1 MNIELVTPAGASART
16 GNSVTANRWAL
27 LLRKLGHRVAVTHTY
42 SGRRYDV
49 IIALHAR
56 RSFDSIQRFYKEHPN
71 LPLIVVLTGTDLYR
85 DIRTSRKAQRS
96 LELATRLVVLQPMAL
111 KELPKRL
118 HSKTRIIYQS
128 AARVTGQTTGNGAF
142 RICVIGHLRR
152 EKDPL
157 RTALAVRQLPE
168 SSKISVIHIGRAL
181 TDDLGKRA
189 ARESQLNPRYRWLR
203 ELPYGKTRRLLASS
217 HLLSLTSL
225 MEGSSNALSE
235 GIASSVPVIAAK
247 IPGLMGTLGEEYPG
261 YFRVGD
267 TRQLAGLLYRAETD
281 RRFYQSL
288 KRHCARL
295 ALKVDPARE
304 RLAWQKLLRE
314 LA

>member
-27 LLRKLGHRVAVTHTY
+27 LLRKSGHRVAVTHTY
-42 SGRRYDV
+42 SGRSCDV
-49 IIALHAR
+49 FIALHAR
-56 RSFDSIQRFYKEHPN
+56 RSFDSIQRFYKERPDV
-71 LPLIVVLTGTDLYR
+71 PLIVVLTGTDLYR
-85 DIRTSRKAQRS
+85 DIGTSHKAQRS
-96 LELATRLVVLQPMAL
+96 LELATRLVVLQSMAL

-128 AARVTGQTTGNGAF
+128 AARVTGQTIANGAF
-142 RICVIGHLRR
+142 RICVVGHLRQ

-168 SSKISVIHIGRAL
+168 FSKISVIHIGRAL
-181 TDDLGKRA
+181 TDWLGKRA
-189 ARESQLNPRYRWLR
+189 ARESRLNPRYRWLR

-225 MEGSSNALSE
+225 MEGSSNALAE
-235 GIASSVPVIAAK
+235 ALASSVPVIAAK
-247 IPGLMGTLGEEYPG
+247 IPGLMGTLGEDYPG

-267 TRQLAGLLYRAETD
+267 TQQLAGLLYRAETD
-281 RRFYQSL
+281 RRFYRSL
-288 KRHCARL
+288 QRHCARL
-295 ALKVDPARE
+295 APKVDPARE